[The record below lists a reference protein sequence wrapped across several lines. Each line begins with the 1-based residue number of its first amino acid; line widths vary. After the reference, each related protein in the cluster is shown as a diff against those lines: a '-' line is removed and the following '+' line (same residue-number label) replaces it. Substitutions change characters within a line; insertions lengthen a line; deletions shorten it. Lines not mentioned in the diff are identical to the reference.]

1 DVTAKE
7 ALFEAGKLYRVITD
21 RFWVKGGDY
30 VVPDLWANQA
40 LDGLHNQIMAG
51 LIFDSNVLLKYI
63 DSKIERQEFL
73 DKLKLAEKG
82 VEHYADLR
90 EQYVRYKDWVLK
102 QDKELKC
109 LAANARAYSDLFG
122 LEMKRLYKD
131 VWGKT
136 ADDPLKAPEVTGT
149 STVLFAG
156 TRKLIQSAAEQ
167 NDRLK
172 KRQADAQNL
181 DADAVMSDAFL
192 SVGWSYYDAGQFD
205 RAIEEY
211 KKATVKN
218 PENAAAHN
226 NLGNAHTSNRDY
238 ENAAEAYTKA
248 AKLDATNPIFLHN
261 HGKMLSRRGQYEAA
275 AAKLDEAIKLGM
287 AADRVN

>member
-136 ADDPLKAPEVTGT
+136 ADDPLKT
-149 STVLFAG
+149 
-156 TRKLIQSAAEQ
+156 
-167 NDRLK
+167 
-172 KRQADAQNL
+172 
-181 DADAVMSDAFL
+181 
-192 SVGWSYYDAGQFD
+192 
-205 RAIEEY
+205 
-211 KKATVKN
+211 